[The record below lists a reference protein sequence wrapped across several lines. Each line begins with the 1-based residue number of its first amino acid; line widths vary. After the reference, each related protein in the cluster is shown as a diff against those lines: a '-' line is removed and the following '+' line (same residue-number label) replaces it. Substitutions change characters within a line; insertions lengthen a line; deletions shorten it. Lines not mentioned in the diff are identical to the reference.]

1 MSYEKDYYAILQV
14 NRNASQDDI
23 ERAYNR
29 LNQRYDP
36 DTSQKKRA
44 AQRHA
49 DVNEAYETLN
59 DPRKRRQYDRQLA
72 ASRSPAGGMAPAD
85 VLSRRFVLLSG
96 GVIVASI
103 GVILALVLFLGGG
116 GDGEEVV
123 NVSGTPTTTP
133 TPFGQ
138 TPGPT
143 PPAQPPEITAPFT
156 TTASGL
162 QIATIQEG
170 TGATPQVNDTVTVNY
185 SGWLQGGAL
194 FDSSLKEGRTPFQFF
209 LGQQRVIKAWD
220 EAVATMKVG
229 GLYRIIAPPDLA
241 YGAAGSPP
249 TIPGNATLIFDI
261 ALLETAPPTPVG
273 QTPSPTPEP
282 TPTPTAVP
290 STTEAAASDTPTPE
304 AT

>member
-1 MSYEKDYYAILQV
+1 VSYEKDYYAILQIS
-14 NRNASQDDI
+14 RNASQDEV
-23 ERAYNR
+23 ERAYKR
-29 LNQRYDP
+29 LSQAYHP
-36 DTSQKKRA
+36 ETSQKKRA

-49 DVNEAYETLN
+49 DVQEAYETLK

-72 ASRSPAGGMAPAD
+72 STRASAGGVLPAD

-103 GVILALVLFLGGG
+103 GVILALVLVLGGS

-133 TPFGQ
+133 TPVGQ
-138 TPGPT
+138 TPRPT

-156 TTASGL
+156 TTESGL
-162 QIATIQEG
+162 QIATILEG

-185 SGWLQGGAL
+185 SGWLQGGGL
-194 FDSSLKEGRTPFQFF
+194 FDSSLNEGRTPFQFF
-209 LGQQRVIKAWD
+209 LGQQRVIGAWD

-229 GLYRIIAPPDLA
+229 GIYRIIAPPELA
-241 YGAAGSPP
+241 YGAAGKPP
-249 TIPGNATLIFDI
+249 TIPENSTLIFDI

-273 QTPSPTPEP
+273 QTPSPTPA
-282 TPTPTAVP
+282 PTPTAAP
-290 STTEAAASDTPTPE
+290 SGTEAGEATPTPE
-304 AT
+304 AS

>member
-1 MSYEKDYYAILQV
+1 MSYEKDYYAILQIS
-14 NRNASQDDI
+14 RNASQDEV
-23 ERAYNR
+23 ERAYKR
-29 LNQRYDP
+29 LSQAYHP
-36 DTSQKKRA
+36 ETSPKKRA

-49 DVNEAYETLN
+49 DVQEAYETLK

-72 ASRSPAGGMAPAD
+72 STRASAGGMAPAD

-103 GVILALVLFLGGG
+103 GVILALVLVLGGG

-133 TPFGQ
+133 TPVGQ
-138 TPGPT
+138 TPAPA
-143 PPAQPPEITAPFT
+143 PPDQPPEITAPFT

-185 SGWLQGGAL
+185 SGWLQGGGL

-209 LGQQRVIKAWD
+209 LGQQRVIGAWD

-229 GLYRIIAPPDLA
+229 GIYRIIAPPELA
-241 YGAAGSPP
+241 YGAAGKPP
-249 TIPGNATLIFDI
+249 TIPENATLIFDI
-261 ALLETAPPTPVG
+261 AVLETAPPTPVG
-273 QTPSPTPEP
+273 QTPSPTA
-282 TPTPTAVP
+282 TAAP
-290 STTEAAASDTPTPE
+290 SATEAAAATPTPE
-304 AT
+304 AS

>member
-1 MSYEKDYYAILQV
+1 MSYEKDYYAILQIS
-14 NRNASQDDI
+14 RNASQDEV

-29 LNQRYDP
+29 LSQRYDP

-44 AQRHA
+44 TQRHA
-49 DVNEAYETLN
+49 DVQEAYEALK

-72 ASRSPAGGMAPAD
+72 SARSSAGAMAPAD

-103 GVILALVLFLGGG
+103 GVILALVLLLGPS
-116 GDGEEVV
+116 GDGEEVA

-133 TPFGQ
+133 TPVGQ
-138 TPGPT
+138 TPAPT
-143 PPAQPPEITAPFT
+143 PPDQPPEITAPFT

-185 SGWLQGGAL
+185 TGWLQGGGL
-194 FDSSLKEGRTPFQFF
+194 FDSSLNEGRTPFQFF
-209 LGQQRVIKAWD
+209 LGQQRVIGAWD

-229 GLYRIIAPPDLA
+229 GIYRIIAPPDLA
-241 YGAAGSPP
+241 YGAAGKPP
-249 TIPGNATLIFDI
+249 TIPENATLIFDI
-261 ALLETAPPTPVG
+261 AVLETAPPTPVG
-273 QTPSPTPEP
+273 QTPSPTP
-282 TPTPTAVP
+282 TAVP
-290 STTEAAASDTPTPE
+290 SATETTAATSTPE
-304 AT
+304 AS